1 MAQSFERLYQAYG
14 RFVLALG
21 MVAGAAVFGI
31 MWLIDANVLMRKLFN
46 EPVTG
51 TLEITEAALV
61 LIIFLGLAYTQRRR
75 GHIRVT
81 LMTRHL
87 PESLRHFLYFVV
99 LLIGAGL
106 TAWYTWAAYT
116 YAIRSY
122 NINEMEWGVL
132 IFQVWPIKAA
142 IAVGWGLLSVQFLL
156 DAVRA
161 VFVAKG
167 RLEPVHGEDI

>member
-1 MAQSFERLYQAYG
+1 MAHSFERIYQVYG

-21 MVAGAAVFGI
+21 MLAGAAAFGV

-46 EPVTG
+46 QPVTG

-81 LMTRHL
+81 LVTRHL
-87 PESLRHFLYFVV
+87 PQSARDLLYILVM
-99 LLIGAGL
+99 LIGAGL

-132 IFQVWPIKAA
+132 IFHVWPIKAA
-142 IAVGWGLLSVQFLL
+142 ISVGWALLSVQFLL
-156 DAVRA
+156 DAIRHIY
-161 VFVAKG
+161 VARG
-167 RLEPVHGEDI
+167 QLEPVAGEDV

>member
-1 MAQSFERLYQAYG
+1 MAQSFERFYQVYG
-14 RFVLALG
+14 RLVLALG
-21 MVAGAAVFGI
+21 MVAGAAVFAI

-46 EPVTG
+46 QPVTG
-51 TLEITEAALV
+51 TLEITEGALV

-81 LMTRHL
+81 LLTRHF
-87 PESLRHFLYFVV
+87 PQWLRNLLYVLV

-106 TAWYTWAAYT
+106 CAWYTWAAYT

-122 NINEMEWGVL
+122 TINEMEWGVL

-156 DAVRA
+156 DAIRA
-161 VFVAKG
+161 VFVARG
-167 RLEPVHGEDI
+167 QLEPVFGEEV